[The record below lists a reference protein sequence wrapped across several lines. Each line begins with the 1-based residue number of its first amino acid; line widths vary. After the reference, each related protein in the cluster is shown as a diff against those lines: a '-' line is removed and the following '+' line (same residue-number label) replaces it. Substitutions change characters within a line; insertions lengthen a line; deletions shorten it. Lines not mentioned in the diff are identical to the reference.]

1 METPGSHGSARGKC
15 VVKIGGQQVRAA
27 SHAIVIAREA
37 TVQEQHAAADLCAH
51 LARITG
57 EELAVVTER
66 EVAGRV
72 PIVVGK
78 SDLLGRLGISVDFA
92 ALGEEGIHIATR
104 GPALAL
110 AGNRR
115 GVLYACY
122 TFLEDYLGCRWLAPD
137 CAVIPQSGVFD
148 LPEIERRYVPPLEYR
163 STDYV
168 CARDADWPVRNKL
181 NGQWSEADEARGGKV
196 VYRGFVHTFNALVP
210 PGDYFPTHPEYY
222 SEIQGQRVGP
232 ARSQL
237 CLTNPEVLGIAIA
250 TVRDWIAEW
259 PEAAIFSV
267 SQNDWYNYCEC
278 ERCRGLA
285 EREGSQMGPILHF
298 ANAITDDIHKDY
310 PDKLVDVLPY
320 QYSRKPPAHV
330 RPRPNVIV
338 RLSNIECCFV
348 HPLESDPYN
357 ASFRDDLEGW
367 AKVAGRLWIW
377 DYVINYAHS
386 ILPFPNLYVLKP
398 NINFLISNSVTG
410 VYEEANYFSPGGE
423 LAELRAYVVAK
434 TLWDPSY
441 DTDQAIDEFV
451 AGYYGAA
458 ATAIRDY
465 IDFVHRQVKD
475 RADLH
480 VGIFGPPEIGYLTPE
495 VLAQSAE
502 LFDRAEAAVDNDPAR
517 LHRVEVAWLPVM
529 YAQAALG
536 RHTRAS
542 RETLVNRFER
552 IAQAEGVTMV
562 GEAYALSRWLRR
574 QRS

>member
-1 METPGSHGSARGKC
+1 
-15 VVKIGGQQVRAA
+15 VVKIGGQQIRAA
-27 SHAIVIAREA
+27 SHAIAIPQEA
-37 TVQEQHAAADLCAH
+37 TVQERHAAADLRVH

-57 EELAVVTER
+57 EELAVVAEQ
-66 EVAGRV
+66 EVAERV

-92 ALGEEGIHIATR
+92 ALGEEGIHIATK

-110 AGNRR
+110 TGNRR

-137 CAVIPQSGVFD
+137 CAVIPGSGVFD
-148 LPEIERRYVPPLEYR
+148 LAEIKRRYVPPLEYR

-168 CARDADWPVRNKL
+168 CSRDADWAVRNKL

-210 PGDYFPTHPEYY
+210 PGDYFAAHPEYY
-222 SEIQGQRVGP
+222 SEIRGKRVGP

-237 CLTNPEVLGIAIA
+237 CLTNPEVLRIAIA
-250 TVRDWIAEW
+250 AVRDWIEEW
-259 PEAAIFSV
+259 PEATIFSV

-278 ERCRGLA
+278 ERCRALA
-285 EREGSQMGPILHF
+285 DSEGSQMGPILHF
-298 ANAITDDIHKDY
+298 ANAIADDIHKDY

-320 QYSRKPPAHV
+320 QYSRTPPAHV

-338 RLSNIECCFV
+338 RLSNIECCFG

-357 ASFRDDLEGW
+357 ASFREDLEGW
-367 AKVAGRLWIW
+367 AKVASRLWVW
-377 DYVINYAHS
+377 DYVINYAHA

-398 NINFLISNSVTG
+398 NINFFISNSVTG

-441 DTDQAIDEFV
+441 DTDQAIDEFL
-451 AGYYGAA
+451 AAYYGAA
-458 ATAIRDY
+458 ATAVRDY
-465 IDFVHRQVKD
+465 IDLVHKQVKD

-480 VGIFGPPEIGYLTPE
+480 VGIYAPPEIGYLTPQ
-495 VLAQSAE
+495 VLAESAE

-517 LHRVEVAWLPVM
+517 RRRVEVARLPLM

-536 RHTRAS
+536 RQTRAS
-542 RETLVNRFER
+542 REALVNRFER

-562 GEAYALSRWLRR
+562 GEAYSLARWLRR